1 MIYWTNLSMVCLN
14 QKLTTPENN
23 IHKLL
28 HIFKTVINYEM
39 NYIFSCI
46 QAYNSCLDSQIYM
59 PVENKLFQI
68 RQIYVVYRLCEIFF
82 RK

>member
-1 MIYWTNLSMVCLN
+1 M
-14 QKLTTPENN
+14 
-23 IHKLL
+23 
-28 HIFKTVINYEM
+28 IFKTEIV
-39 NYIFSCI
+39 
-46 QAYNSCLDSQIYM
+46 AYNSCLDCQIYM